1 MLEMLA
7 MLASTLGSALKT
19 RQALTL
25 ENLALRHQLAVLQRS
40 ARRPRMRRWDQ
51 LLWVLLRQLWADWA
65 NALVLVRPA
74 TVVRWHR
81 AGFSRYWRR
90 RSGRPPGRPPVGSE
104 IRALIRRMAK
114 ANPLWG
120 APRIHGELL
129 QLGIDVSE
137 RTVSRC
143 MPSARQNPPS
153 QTWRTFLN
161 NHLHDLVS
169 IDFFTVKTAMFRV
182 VFVLIIVSHT
192 RRRVLHLN
200 VAQHPTAEWTARQVV
215 EAFPGTRRHAISSGI
230 WTASMAPRSGG
241 GWQDSAS
248 LRCLPHPT
256 PRGKTRTPSV
266 SSAPFGANVSITS
279 SRGMKHTSVGS
290 FAATSTTITA
300 PEHISALARMHRT
313 DGGLSGSTTG
323 RSSSSPKSA
332 VSITATNGAPRT
344 PVRRRRSD
352 CEARLH
358 RNVSVRLSVAASPRQ
373 ACLPGPIGRCQT

>member
-7 MLASTLGSALKT
+7 MLARTVGSALKT

-51 LLWVLLRQLWADWA
+51 LLWVLLRQLWADWS

-81 AGFSRYWRR
+81 AGFSRYWRL
-90 RSGRPPGRPPVGSE
+90 RSGRPPGRPPKGSE

-120 APRIHGELL
+120 VPRIHGELL

-192 RRRVLHLN
+192 RRRVRHLN
-200 VAQHPTAEWTARQVV
+200 VTQHPTAEWTAQQVV
-215 EAFPGTRRHAISSGI
+215 EAFPWDT
-230 WTASMAPRSGG
+230 APRNLLRDR
-241 GWQDSAS
+241 DSIY
-248 LRCLPHPT
+248 
-256 PRGKTRTPSV
+256 
-266 SSAPFGANVSITS
+266 GAAFRRRMAGLGITE
-279 SRGMKHTSVGS
+279 VL
-290 FAATSTTITA
+290 TA
-300 PEHISALARMHRT
+300 PHAPWQNPYAERLIGSIRRECLDHVVPWNEAHLRRLLRGYFDYYHRTRHISALARMQRT

-323 RSSSSPKSA
+323 
-332 VSITATNGAPRT
+332 
-344 PVRRRRSD
+344 
-352 CEARLH
+352 
-358 RNVSVRLSVAASPRQ
+358 
-373 ACLPGPIGRCQT
+373 